1 MEILTL
7 ANEEAQYQEELKNQY
22 SSMGAVDL
30 LKAHDQWLW
39 EVDVEYE
46 IVD

>member
-1 MEILTL
+1 MLTL
-7 ANEEAQYQEELKNQY
+7 KHEEAQYQEELKQKY

-30 LKAHDQWLW
+30 LKAHDQWSW